1 MPPQDNLLVSI
12 VTPFYNESEGVES
25 FFVTLTRTL
34 DLVPQVKFEFI
45 FVDDGSRDKTLD
57 KLIFL
62 SQIDSRIIVIEL
74 SRNFGKEAA
83 LSAGLDYASGDAVI
97 PIDSDLQDPPE
108 LIPALIE
115 TWLQGYDVVLAK
127 RTDRSSDSLLKRS
140 TAKMFYWVHNLL
152 SGIKIP
158 ENVGDFRIMD
168 RIVIDALKEFP
179 ERQRFM
185 KGLFAWSGFR
195 TTSIAFTREKRAEG
209 FTKYSIWKLWNLA
222 LEGITSFSTAPLK
235 VWTYLGISGSLF
247 AFLYGAFIL
256 MRTLLYGRDVP
267 GYTSLIVVIL
277 FLGSLQLISIGT
289 LGEYIGRIYIESK
302 QRPKYIIRNTYG
314 ENDVMFKKK
323 NNMIV
328 SIKSVE
334 L

>member
-34 DLVPQVKFEFI
+34 DLLPQVKFEFI

-195 TTSIAFTREKRAEG
+195 TTSIEFTREKRAEG

-328 SIKSVE
+328 SKKSVE

>member
-62 SQIDSRIIVIEL
+62 SRIDSRIIVIEL

-195 TTSIAFTREKRAEG
+195 TTSIEFTREKRAEG

-328 SIKSVE
+328 SKKSVE

>member
-12 VTPFYNESEGVES
+12 VTPFYNESEGVEF

-328 SIKSVE
+328 SKKSVE

>member
-195 TTSIAFTREKRAEG
+195 TTSIEFTREKRAEG

-328 SIKSVE
+328 SKKSVE

>member
-195 TTSIAFTREKRAEG
+195 TTSIEFTREKRAEG

-323 NNMIV
+323 NNMI
-328 SIKSVE
+328 SSKKSVE

>member
-108 LIPALIE
+108 LIPELIE

-195 TTSIAFTREKRAEG
+195 TTSIEFTREKRAEG

-328 SIKSVE
+328 SKKSVE

>member
-195 TTSIAFTREKRAEG
+195 TTSIEFTREKRAEG

-289 LGEYIGRIYIESK
+289 LGE
-302 QRPKYIIRNTYG
+302 
-314 ENDVMFKKK
+314 
-323 NNMIV
+323 
-328 SIKSVE
+328 
-334 L
+334 

>member
-62 SQIDSRIIVIEL
+62 SRIDSRIIVIEL

-108 LIPALIE
+108 LIPELIE

-195 TTSIAFTREKRAEG
+195 TTSIEFTREKRAEG

>member
-195 TTSIAFTREKRAEG
+195 TTSIEFTREKRAEG

>member
-34 DLVPQVKFEFI
+34 DLLPQVKFEFI

-195 TTSIAFTREKRAEG
+195 TTSIEFTREKRAEG

-302 QRPKYIIRNTYG
+302 Q
-314 ENDVMFKKK
+314 
-323 NNMIV
+323 
-328 SIKSVE
+328 
-334 L
+334 

>member
-34 DLVPQVKFEFI
+34 DLLPQVKFEFI

-195 TTSIAFTREKRAEG
+195 TTSIEFTREKRAEG

>member
-195 TTSIAFTREKRAEG
+195 TTSIDFTREKRAEG

-247 AFLYGAFIL
+247 AFLYGAFLL

-323 NNMIV
+323 NNMI
-328 SIKSVE
+328 SSKKSVE

>member
-1 MPPQDNLLVSI
+1 M
-12 VTPFYNESEGVES
+12 ES

-127 RTDRSSDSLLKRS
+127 RKDRSSDSLLKRS

-195 TTSIAFTREKRAEG
+195 TTSIEFTREKRAEG

-323 NNMIV
+323 NNMIA
-328 SIKSVE
+328 SKKSVE

>member
-1 MPPQDNLLVSI
+1 
-12 VTPFYNESEGVES
+12 
-25 FFVTLTRTL
+25 
-34 DLVPQVKFEFI
+34 VKFEFI

-195 TTSIAFTREKRAEG
+195 TTSIEFTREKRAEG

-323 NNMIV
+323 NNMIA
-328 SIKSVE
+328 SKKSVE

>member
-62 SQIDSRIIVIEL
+62 SRIDSRIIVIEL

-108 LIPALIE
+108 LIPELIE

-195 TTSIAFTREKRAEG
+195 TTSIEFTREKRAEG

-328 SIKSVE
+328 SKKSVE

>member
-34 DLVPQVKFEFI
+34 DLLPQVKFEFI

-62 SQIDSRIIVIEL
+62 SRIDSRIIVIEL

-195 TTSIAFTREKRAEG
+195 TTSIEFTREKRAEG

>member
-12 VTPFYNESEGVES
+12 VTPFYNESEGVEF

-323 NNMIV
+323 NNMI
-328 SIKSVE
+328 SSKKSVE